1 MQATAHL
8 PGLKIDVLHQRSPDG
23 DAEQISINLQ
33 AVPSFEAF
41 SRYMENVNPLVLWVQ
56 LAQIAWFPWLQA
68 TRTVP
73 SSGRAS
79 PLIQG
84 RAGRVLAPERWVENR
99 LSRAS
104 LKCR

>member
-68 TRTVP
+68 SRTAMLP
-73 SSGRAS
+73 WQS
-79 PLIQG
+79 PLEPKSITSD
-84 RAGRVLAPERWVENR
+84 
-99 LSRAS
+99 SRPS
-104 LKCR
+104 WTGDRS

>member
-1 MQATAHL
+1 MSDQHNSPMQATAHL

-68 TRTVP
+68 SRTGMLP
-73 SSGRAS
+73 WQS
-79 PLIQG
+79 PL
-84 RAGRVLAPERWVENR
+84 ERKSITSDSGP
-99 LSRAS
+99 SRTGA
-104 LKCR
+104 RP

>member
-41 SRYMENVNPLVLWVQ
+41 SRYMENVNPLVLC
-56 LAQIAWFPWLQA
+56 
-68 TRTVP
+68 
-73 SSGRAS
+73 
-79 PLIQG
+79 
-84 RAGRVLAPERWVENR
+84 VL
-99 LSRAS
+99 
-104 LKCR
+104 